1 MSRTSRALVAGAF
14 ASVVALVA
22 AGCSLLMGS
31 GFGAFPEGM
40 PSSSPLATFSEG
52 SATIAIADGETIE
65 LDALEPESGIDSL
78 FGSNVSW
85 SNGDGWHLRVN
96 GAGVDPSGGLA
107 PAEIAFLTLDRVTD
121 GDHWTTY
128 DPSRCIVDIEVADET
143 AIRGSATCKGV
154 EWYDAL
160 GNFGLGEPSEVDEPP
175 FDAEITFEATP

>member
-1 MSRTSRALVAGAF
+1 MGRTSRALAAISA
-14 ASVVALVA
+14 ASLIALVA
-22 AGCSLLMGS
+22 AGCDLLLGG
-31 GFGAFPEGM
+31 GFGAFPEEL
-40 PSSSPLATFSEG
+40 PSSSPIVNYAAG
-52 SATIAIADGETIE
+52 HATIAIEGGETIE
-65 LDALEPESGIDSL
+65 LEALEPESGIDSL

-85 SNGDGWHLRVN
+85 SNADGWHLRVS

-107 PAEIAFLTLDRVTD
+107 PAEIEFLTLDRVTD
-121 GDHWTTY
+121 GNHWTTY
-128 DPSRCIVDIEVADET
+128 DPSRCIVDIEVADES